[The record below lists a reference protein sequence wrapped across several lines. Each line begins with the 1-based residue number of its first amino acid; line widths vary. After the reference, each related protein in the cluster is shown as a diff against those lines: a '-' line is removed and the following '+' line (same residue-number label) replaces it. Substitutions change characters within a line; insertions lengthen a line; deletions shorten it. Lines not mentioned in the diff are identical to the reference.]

1 MVIRAKNQNENL
13 IFFVYYGMKTSIRE
27 NKRRAR
33 EHFRITGKTNLV
45 LHHKDPEL
53 RHKDRERYNE

>member
-1 MVIRAKNQNENL
+1 
-13 IFFVYYGMKTSIRE
+13 MKTSIRE

-33 EHFRITGKTNLV
+33 EHFGITGKTNLV

-53 RHKDRERYNE
+53 RQKDRERYNE